1 MINKKKLKA
10 LSSVEIILSLALFFV
25 LVLGLSSAIFYGLN
39 VRKQIGEDTKANYLL
54 DEGIEALFAIKDSS
68 YASLVD
74 GTWGLVQSG
83 GTWTLGGTQ
92 DVADGYVR
100 QISISN
106 VDDNTKLVE
115 VNINWTNSN
124 GLAKSISSQFQ
135 MTNYERVI
143 TTVIPSDWSSPL
155 LAYGYDM
162 AGSFAGLRV
171 KVYGNLA
178 YILQTSGSNDF
189 TLLDTTDLAS
199 LSVLSS
205 FKTDSSGQLYD
216 ITYRNQYVYASSSSN
231 GKEFQSIDVTDPIY
245 PNKSVSLNLTG
256 NANALGV
263 VADPAG
269 NYVYMTRASSGSASD
284 PEFHVISLDNPAVP
298 VETGSLNLGTSIN
311 VNDVAIN
318 ADSTYAYVATSANNA
333 ELMIVNITNKSA
345 PTFVTGLDLSG
356 NTDGARIIY
365 YNGTVYLART
375 GGVINVINVNN
386 PNSPALITTYNAGG
400 EVGDMALGYP
410 NFPYLFLATANSTKE
425 FQIVDISNV
434 ATPTLYGSYNATS
447 TLVGVDYEVNR
458 DIAIAIGN
466 NSSQELVIFS
476 GRSL

>member
-1 MINKKKLKA
+1 MLNRKFNA

-54 DEGIEALFAIKDSS
+54 DEGIEALFSIKDSN

-74 GTWGLVQSG
+74 GNWGLVQSG
-83 GTWTLGGTQ
+83 GTWALGGTQ
-92 DVADGYVR
+92 DVTDGYIR

-106 VDDNTKLVE
+106 EDDNNKLVQ

-124 GLAKSISSQFQ
+124 GIARSISSQFR
-135 MTNYERVI
+135 MSNYERLV
-143 TTVIPSDWSSPL
+143 TTVIPSDWSNPL
-155 LAYGYDM
+155 LAYGYNM
-162 AGSFAGLRV
+162 TGSFSGLRV
-171 KVYGNLA
+171 KVYGNYA
-178 YILQTSGSNDF
+178 YVLQTSGSNDF
-189 TLLDTTDLAS
+189 TLLDTTNPATPT
-199 LSVLSS
+199 VLSS

-231 GKEFQSIDVTDPIY
+231 GKEFQSINVTDPTN
-245 PNKSVSLNLTG
+245 PDKSVSLNLTG
-256 NANALGV
+256 NANGLGII
-263 VADPAG
+263 ADPAG
-269 NYVYMTRASSGSASD
+269 NYVYMTRASSSRAAD
-284 PEFHVISLDNPAVP
+284 PEFHVISLANPGVP
-298 VETGSLNLGTSIN
+298 VQTGALNLGTSIN

-345 PTFVTGLDLSG
+345 PTFVVGLDLSG
-356 NTDGARIIY
+356 TTDGARIIY
-365 YNGTVYLART
+365 YNGTIYLART

-386 PNSPALITTYNAGG
+386 PNSPTLITTYNAGG

-410 NFPYLFLATANSTKE
+410 NFPYLFLATANSTRE
-425 FQIVDISNV
+425 FQIVNISNV

-447 TLVGVDYEVNR
+447 ALVGVDYEVNR
-458 DIAIAIGN
+458 DIAIAVGN

-476 GRSL
+476 GRPL